1 MLQKM
6 DRLEGPGF
14 GNVAGRRRLV
24 YQADLHVADAGRR
37 AIFEARAGGVGVE
50 AGGAVEV
57 DRAGDQDRAVAVIDT
72 QSCVRRALHL
82 DIAAEVESPFVA
94 AAVGTAQGVSLLRIL
109 RLVLEEY
116 EALERAGAA
125 VLGDQMHVRSSA
137 EIDVS
142 AGTVQVE
149 AEACAT
155 RSEERRVGKECG
167 RKGRSRGPTDH
178 KK

>member
-82 DIAAEVESPFVA
+82 DIAAEVERPF
-94 AAVGTAQGVSLLRIL
+94 
-109 RLVLEEY
+109 
-116 EALERAGAA
+116 
-125 VLGDQMHVRSSA
+125 
-137 EIDVS
+137 
-142 AGTVQVE
+142 
-149 AEACAT
+149 
-155 RSEERRVGKECG
+155 RSEEHTSELQSLMRISYAVFCL
-167 RKGRSRGPTDH
+167 T

>member
-82 DIAAEVESPFVA
+82 DIAAEVERPFVA
-94 AAVGTAQGVSLLRIL
+94 AAVGTAQ
-109 RLVLEEY
+109 
-116 EALERAGAA
+116 
-125 VLGDQMHVRSSA
+125 
-137 EIDVS
+137 
-142 AGTVQVE
+142 
-149 AEACAT
+149 
-155 RSEERRVGKECG
+155 RSEEHTSELQSLM
-167 RKGRSRGPTDH
+167 RSSNAVFCL
-178 KK
+178 KKKKI